1 MWKWHSIVLCNKY
14 GTDTH
19 IGIDLSPQAIKSA
32 IEKSKMIENG
42 NFQFLCGGI
51 EALKGIQDE
60 SMDSAIYLILLITCI
75 RTMQSVF

>member
-1 MWKWHSIVLCNKY
+1 MCIRDRY

-51 EALKGIQDE
+51 EALKGC
-60 SMDSAIYLILLITCI
+60 LLYTSDKEI
-75 RTMQSVF
+75 SSY